1 MKVKLDR
8 LNELKKFG
16 MWFDSEDYIIKVK
29 LGFVCVY
36 ADTGLIE
43 YITRITETEDILSEM
58 LNLSNVLLETREEV
72 KELIERLI
80 EEGMIQ
86 DEIQK

>member
-36 ADTGLIE
+36 GDTGLIE
-43 YITRITETEDILSEM
+43 YIARIAETEDILSEM
-58 LNLSNVLLETREEV
+58 SSLSDALLETREEV
-72 KELIERLI
+72 KELIEKLTKK
-80 EEGMIQ
+80 GMIQ
-86 DEIQK
+86 DEI